1 MIACGGFQRKWIIL
15 ARNCELLPASEFN
28 CAQFRNN
35 CAQETQLQRPTF
47 LRLCQIL
54 FENIQFI
61 PNRTQYMQLIIAQF
75 HLTTLSLKKI
85 NLNFGRDIQ

>member
-1 MIACGGFQRKWIIL
+1 M
-15 ARNCELLPASEFN
+15 
-28 CAQFRNN
+28 
-35 CAQETQLQRPTF
+35 QLQRPTF

-85 NLNFGRDIQ
+85 NLNFWWGHTII

>member
-1 MIACGGFQRKWIIL
+1 M
-15 ARNCELLPASEFN
+15 
-28 CAQFRNN
+28 
-35 CAQETQLQRPTF
+35 QLQRPTF